1 MNDTRSF
8 FIGGIALE
16 DQTKNTK
23 KYTKEDIEKAAAL
36 DIVDYCMQN
45 GIPVK
50 SDSER
55 YYRLVDHD
63 SLIIDRKKNQFYWN
77 SRGVNGNVINFV
89 QEVEGASFPGAMQR
103 LLEGEKDYEKASE
116 VKYVSEP
123 YDYEQFSKK
132 EVSNFDRAKEYLV
145 NDRKIDPQV
154 VDALHNKGLIKQD
167 KYNNVLFLWKD
178 RETGAVMGGSEQGVV
193 KSDKYKRGTW
203 KNTQKN
209 STANY
214 GFNVLNGEPRNL
226 KFFESS
232 IDLLSYVSLHKKDLK
247 DTHLVSMEGLKPQ
260 VIFNYYMKSQERIGD
275 APDSLSLCVDNDKA
289 GKAFVERLIHF
300 RYEKNDGSIV
310 AFKPEYPKAPE
321 EAKKWDWN
329 DECKRIAK
337 QEEQGR
343 LTAYLQKMG
352 RER

>member
-1 MNDTRSF
+1 M
-8 FIGGIALE
+8 E
-16 DQTKNTK
+16 QQTNNIR
-23 KYTKEDIEKAAAL
+23 KYTKEEIEKAASL

-45 GIPVK
+45 DIPIK

-55 YYRLVDHD
+55 YYRLADHD

-77 SRGVNGNVINFV
+77 SRGVNGNIINFV

-103 LLEGEKDYEKASE
+103 LLDGEKDYEKSSD
-116 VKYVSEP
+116 VTFVSEP
-123 YDYEQFSKK
+123 YDYEQFAHK
-132 EVSNFDRAKEYLV
+132 EVDRFDRAKEYLV
-145 NDRKIDPQV
+145 NDRKIDSQV

-178 RETGAVMGGSEQGVV
+178 RETGEVMGGSEQGVV
-193 KSDKYKRGTW
+193 KSDKYKRGAW
-203 KNTQKN
+203 KNIQKN

-232 IDLLSYVSLHKKDLK
+232 IDLLSYASLHKQDLQ

-260 VIFNYYMKSQERIGD
+260 VVFNYYMKSLERIGD
-275 APDSLSLCVDNDKA
+275 VPDSLSLCVDNDRA
-289 GKAFVERLIHF
+289 GKAFAERLIHF

-321 EAKKWDWN
+321 GEQKWDWN
-329 DECKRIAK
+329 DECKRVAK
-337 QEEQGR
+337 QQEQVQSR
-343 LTAYLQKMG
+343 KSAYLQQMG

>member
-1 MNDTRSF
+1 M
-8 FIGGIALE
+8 E
-16 DQTKNTK
+16 QQTKNTK
-23 KYTKEDIEKAAAL
+23 KYTKEEIEKAASL
-36 DIVDYCMQN
+36 DIVDYCIQN
-45 GIPVK
+45 DIPVK

-55 YYRLVDHD
+55 YYRLTEHD

-77 SRGVNGNVINFV
+77 SRGVNGNIINFV

-103 LLEGEKDYEKASE
+103 LLDGEKDYEKSSD
-116 VKYVSEP
+116 VTFVSEP
-123 YDYEQFSKK
+123 YDYEQFAHK
-132 EVSNFDRAKEYLV
+132 EVDRFDRAKEYLV
-145 NDRKIDPQV
+145 KDRKIDPEV

-178 RETGAVMGGSEQGVV
+178 RETGEVMGGSEQGVV
-193 KSDKYKRGTW
+193 KSGKYKRGAW
-203 KNTQKN
+203 KSIQKN

-226 KFFESS
+226 KFFESDV
-232 IDLLSYVSLHKKDLK
+232 DLLSYATLHKQNLK

-275 APDSLSLCVDNDKA
+275 VPDSLSLCVDNDKA

-310 AFKPEYPKAPE
+310 GFKPEYPKAPE
-321 EAKKWDWN
+321 GEQKWDWN
-329 DECKRIAK
+329 DECKRVAK
-337 QEEQGR
+337 QQEQVQSR
-343 LTAYLQKMG
+343 KAAYLQQMG

>member
-1 MNDTRSF
+1 M
-8 FIGGIALE
+8 E
-16 DQTKNTK
+16 DKTPKTKT
-23 KYTKEDIEKAAAL
+23 YTKEEIEKAAAL

-45 GIPVK
+45 DIPVK

-55 YYRLVDHD
+55 YYRLAEHD

-77 SRGVNGNVINFV
+77 SRGVNGNIINFV
-89 QEVEGASFPGAMQR
+89 QEVEGASFPGALQR
-103 LLEGEKDYEKASE
+103 LLEGEKDYEKASD
-116 VKYVSEP
+116 VTFVTEP
-123 YDYEQFSKK
+123 YDYEYYAEK
-132 EVSNFDRAKEYLV
+132 EVPHFDRAKEYLV

-167 KYNNVLFLWKD
+167 KYNNVLFQWKD
-178 RETGAVMGGSEQGVV
+178 RETGEVMGCSEQGVV

-203 KNTQKN
+203 KMIQKN
-209 STANY
+209 STPNY

-232 IDLLSYVSLHKKDLK
+232 VDLLSYASLHKQDLK

-275 APDSLSLCVDNDKA
+275 VPDSLSLCVDNDKA

-310 AFKPEYPKAPE
+310 AFKPEYPQAPE
-321 EAKKWDWN
+321 EGQKWDWN
-329 DECKRIAK
+329 DECKHVAK
-337 QEEQGR
+337 QRDQGR
-343 LTAYLQKMG
+343 QAAYLRHMS

>member
-8 FIGGIALE
+8 FIGGIAME
-16 DQTKNTK
+16 NQTKNTK
-23 KYTKEDIEKAAAL
+23 KYTKEDIEKAAVL

-45 GIPVK
+45 DIPVK

-123 YDYEQFSKK
+123 YDYEHFSAK
-132 EVSNFDRAKEYLV
+132 EVSHFDRAKEYLV

-178 RETGAVMGGSEQGVV
+178 RETEAVMGGSEQGVV
-193 KSDKYKRGTW
+193 KSDKYKRGAW
-203 KNTQKN
+203 KNIQKN

-232 IDLLSYVSLHKKDLK
+232 IDLLSYASLHKQDLK

-260 VIFNYYMKSQERIGD
+260 VLFNYYLKSRERLGD
-275 APDSLSLCVDNDKA
+275 EPDSVSLCVDNDNA
-289 GKAFVERLIHF
+289 GRAFVDRLIHL
-300 RYEKNDGSIV
+300 RYEKNDGSVVVI
-310 AFKPEYPKAPE
+310 KPEYPKAPE
-321 EAKKWDWN
+321 GEKKWDWN
-329 DECKRIAK
+329 DECKRVFK
-337 QEEQGR
+337 QQELGR
-343 LTAYLQKMG
+343 KAAYLHQVS

>member
-1 MNDTRSF
+1 MEN
-8 FIGGIALE
+8 
-16 DQTKNTK
+16 QKNSTK
-23 KYTKEDIEKAAAL
+23 KYTKEDIEKAEAI

-45 GIPVK
+45 DIPVK

-55 YYRLVDHD
+55 YYRLVEHD

-77 SRGVNGNVINFV
+77 SRGVNGNIINFV

-123 YDYEQFSKK
+123 YDYECFSEK
-132 EVSNFDRAKEYLV
+132 EVSNFDRAKDYLV
-145 NDRKIDPQV
+145 KDRKIDPQI
-154 VDALHNKGLIKQD
+154 VDALHDKGLIRQD

-203 KNTQKN
+203 KNIQKN

-232 IDLLSYVSLHKKDLK
+232 IDLLSYASLHKHDLK

-260 VIFNYYMKSQERIGD
+260 VVFNYYMKARERLRD
-275 APDSLSLCVDNDKA
+275 EPDTLSLCVDNDNA
-289 GKAFVERLIHF
+289 GRSFVERLIHL
-300 RYEKNDGSIV
+300 RYEKNDGSV
-310 AFKPEYPKAPE
+310 SSFKPEYPKAPVE
-321 EAKKWDWN
+321 GQKWDWN
-329 DECKRIAK
+329 DECKRVAK
-337 QEEQGR
+337 LEEHGR
-343 LTAYLQKMG
+343 RTAYSQQMG

>member
-8 FIGGIALE
+8 FIGGIVME
-16 DQTKNTK
+16 NQTKNTK

-45 GIPVK
+45 DIPVK

-103 LLEGEKDYEKASE
+103 LLEGEKNYEKASE

-123 YDYEQFSKK
+123 YDYEHFSNK
-132 EVSNFDRAKEYLV
+132 EVSHFDRAKEYLV
-145 NDRKIDPQV
+145 NNRKIDPQV

-167 KYNNVLFLWKD
+167 KYNNVLFLWRD
-178 RETGAVMGGSEQGVV
+178 HETGAVMGGSEQGVV
-193 KSDKYKRGTW
+193 KSDKYKRGAW
-203 KNTQKN
+203 KNIQKN

-232 IDLLSYVSLHKKDLK
+232 IDLLSYASLHKQDLK

-275 APDSLSLCVDNDKA
+275 VPDSLSLCVDNDQA
-289 GKAFVERLIHF
+289 GKSFVERLIHF

-310 AFKPEYPKAPE
+310 AFTPEYPKTPE
-321 EAKKWDWN
+321 EGQKWDWN
-329 DECKRIAK
+329 DECKRVAK
-337 QEEQGR
+337 LEEQGR
-343 LTAYLQKMG
+343 RTTYLQQMG

>member
-1 MNDTRSF
+1 MVF
-8 FIGGIALE
+8 FYGGIAME
-16 DQTKNTK
+16 QQKKNTK
-23 KYTKEDIEKAAAL
+23 RYTEEEIEKAASL

-45 GIPVK
+45 DIPVK

-55 YYRLVDHD
+55 YYRLAEHD

-77 SRGVNGNVINFV
+77 SRGVNGNIINFV

-132 EVSNFDRAKEYLV
+132 EVSHFDRAKEYLV

-154 VDALHNKGLIKQD
+154 VEALHNKGLIKQD

-178 RETGAVMGGSEQGVV
+178 RETGAVMGGSEQGVI
-193 KSDKYKRGTW
+193 KSDKYKRGAW
-203 KNTQKN
+203 KSIQKN

-232 IDLLSYVSLHKKDLK
+232 IDLLSYASLHKRDLK

-260 VIFNYYMKSQERIGD
+260 VVFNYYMKSRERLGD
-275 APDSLSLCVDNDKA
+275 EPDSVSLCVDNDNA
-289 GKAFVERLIHF
+289 GRAFVDRLIHL
-300 RYEKNDGSIV
+300 RYEKNDGRVVVI
-310 AFKPEYPKAPE
+310 KPEYPKAPE
-321 EAKKWDWN
+321 GEKKWDWN
-329 DECKRIAK
+329 DECKHVIK
-337 QEEQGR
+337 QQELGR
-343 LTAYLQKMG
+343 KAAYLQQVS

>member
-1 MNDTRSF
+1 M
-8 FIGGIALE
+8 E
-16 DQTKNTK
+16 QQTNNIR
-23 KYTKEDIEKAAAL
+23 KYTKEEIEKAVSL

-45 GIPVK
+45 DIPIK

-55 YYRLVDHD
+55 YYRLADHD

-77 SRGVNGNVINFV
+77 SRGVNGNIINFV

-103 LLEGEKDYEKASE
+103 LLDGEKDYEKSSD
-116 VKYVSEP
+116 VTFVSEP
-123 YDYEQFSKK
+123 YDYEQFAHK
-132 EVSNFDRAKEYLV
+132 EVDRFDRAKEYLV
-145 NDRKIDPQV
+145 NDRKIDSQV

-178 RETGAVMGGSEQGVV
+178 RETGEVMGGSEQGVV
-193 KSDKYKRGTW
+193 KSDKYKRGAW
-203 KNTQKN
+203 KNIQKN

-232 IDLLSYVSLHKKDLK
+232 IDLLSYASLHKQDLQ

-260 VIFNYYMKSQERIGD
+260 VVFNYYMKSLERIGD
-275 APDSLSLCVDNDKA
+275 VPDSLSLCVDNDRA
-289 GKAFVERLIHF
+289 GKAFAERLIHF

-321 EAKKWDWN
+321 GEQKWDWN
-329 DECKRIAK
+329 DECKRVAK
-337 QEEQGR
+337 QQEQVQSR
-343 LTAYLQKMG
+343 KSAYLQQMG

>member
-1 MNDTRSF
+1 MEN
-8 FIGGIALE
+8 
-16 DQTKNTK
+16 QTKNTK

-45 GIPVK
+45 DIPVK

-123 YDYEQFSKK
+123 YDYEQFSAK
-132 EVSNFDRAKEYLV
+132 EVSNFDRAREYLV

-178 RETGAVMGGSEQGVV
+178 RETGAVMG
-193 KSDKYKRGTW
+193 
-203 KNTQKN
+203 
-209 STANY
+209 
-214 GFNVLNGEPRNL
+214 
-226 KFFESS
+226 
-232 IDLLSYVSLHKKDLK
+232 
-247 DTHLVSMEGLKPQ
+247 
-260 VIFNYYMKSQERIGD
+260 
-275 APDSLSLCVDNDKA
+275 
-289 GKAFVERLIHF
+289 
-300 RYEKNDGSIV
+300 
-310 AFKPEYPKAPE
+310 
-321 EAKKWDWN
+321 
-329 DECKRIAK
+329 
-337 QEEQGR
+337 
-343 LTAYLQKMG
+343 
-352 RER
+352 

>member
-1 MNDTRSF
+1 M
-8 FIGGIALE
+8 E
-16 DQTKNTK
+16 QQKKNTK
-23 KYTKEDIEKAAAL
+23 RYTEEEIEKAASL

-45 GIPVK
+45 DIPVK

-55 YYRLVDHD
+55 YYRLAEHD

-77 SRGVNGNVINFV
+77 SRGVNGNIIKFV
-89 QEVEGASFPGAMQR
+89 QEVEDASFPGALQR
-103 LLEGEKDYEKASE
+103 LLDGEQDYEKASE
-116 VKYVSEP
+116 VTFVSEP
-123 YDYEQFSKK
+123 YDCDHFAKK
-132 EVSNFDRAKEYLV
+132 EVPQFDRAREYLTEE
-145 NDRKIDPQV
+145 RKIDPQV
-154 VDALHNKGLIKQD
+154 VDALYKKGLIKQD

-193 KSDKYKRGTW
+193 KSDKYKRGAW
-203 KNTQKN
+203 KSIQKN

-214 GFNVLNGEPRNL
+214 GFNVLQGEPRNL

-232 IDLLSYVSLHKKDLK
+232 IDLLSYVSLHKHDLK

-260 VIFNYYMKSQERIGD
+260 VVFNYYMKSQERIGD
-275 APDSLSLCVDNDKA
+275 VPDSLSLCVDNDKA

-310 AFKPEYPKAPE
+310 AFKPEYPQAPSE
-321 EAKKWDWN
+321 ERKWDWN
-329 DECKRIAK
+329 DECKRVAK
-337 QEEQGR
+337 QQEQREQGR
-343 LTAYLQKMG
+343 RAAYLQRMG